1 MSLVEQRPDPA
12 VKVLVVEDEPHVC
25 DLLSDMLLAEGFE
38 PQCVASDRA
47 AYEALR
53 APSGFAC
60 LILDV
65 NLGTGTTGYDIAR
78 FARRLAPL
86 LPVIFV
92 SGQSS
97 AEAAARYG
105 VTGSH
110 FLAKPFTAAELVSR
124 LRVALGDNDA

>member
-12 VKVLVVEDEPHVC
+12 VKVLVVEDEPHIC
-25 DLLSDMLLAEGFE
+25 DLLSDMLAAEGFE
-38 PQCVASDRA
+38 PHCVTSDQA

-53 APSGFAC
+53 TQSGHAC

-78 FARRLAPL
+78 FARRRAPS

-110 FLAKPFTAAELVSR
+110 FLPKPFTAAELMGR
-124 LRVALGDNDA
+124 LRVALGDNDS